1 MKVVVL
7 GAGVIGVT
15 TAYYL
20 ARAGHLVTV
29 VDRQPAVAQ
38 ETSFANAGLIAPGH
52 ALSWASPRAPWILAQ
67 SLLRRDTALRFRLRA
82 DPALWRWTLKF
93 LANCT
98 AERNRANT
106 LRKLSLCI
114 YSRDALVALRRDTGI
129 AYDEVTRGA
138 LYLYRGAR
146 HFAAGQRTL
155 AMLNDY
161 GLGLEAIDAARIVA
175 LEPALAPARDKLAGA
190 IYAPGDESGD
200 CHRFTEELAHLCGTM
215 GVVFRLGTTIKRL
228 VAEGDLITAVETD
241 DGELDA
247 DCYVLALGSY
257 SPVLARRVGVKLP
270 IYPVKGYSM
279 TLPIAD
285 GADAP
290 TIGGVD
296 ELHLVAFARMGD
308 RLRLTGTADFAGYDT
323 AHRPEHFATM
333 LRTARE
339 LFPRAADFDRPDYW
353 ACLRPM
359 TPDGPPI
366 LGLARHRNL
375 YLNTGH
381 GHMGWTMACGSSR
394 IVADMIDG
402 HLPEIDVRGLT
413 LERYAA

>member
-1 MKVVVL
+1 MKIVVL

-20 ARAGHLVTV
+20 ARAGHMVTV
-29 VDRQPAVAQ
+29 VDRQPKVAQ

-52 ALSWASPRAPWILAQ
+52 AASWASPRVPWILAQ
-67 SLLRRDTALRFRLRA
+67 SLLRRDTSLRFRLRA

-98 AERNRANT
+98 AERNRINT

-114 YSRDALVALRRDTGI
+114 YSRDALIELRRETSI
-129 AYDEVTRGA
+129 AYDEIAKGA

-155 AMLNDY
+155 AMLNQY
-161 GLGLEAIDAARIVA
+161 GLGLEAIDTARTVA
-175 LEPALAPARDKLAGA
+175 LEPALAPARDQLAGA

-200 CHRFTEELAHLCGTM
+200 CRRFTEELAHLCGTM
-215 GVVFRLGTTIKRL
+215 GVIFRLGTTIRRL
-228 VAEGDLITAVETD
+228 VAEGDLIVSVATD
-241 DGELDA
+241 DGDIAGDL
-247 DCYVLALGSY
+247 YVLALGSF
-257 SPVLARRVGVKLP
+257 SPLLARRIGLKLP

-279 TLPIAD
+279 TLPIAER
-285 GADAP
+285 AEAP

-296 ELHLVAFARMGD
+296 ELNLVAFARLGD
-308 RLRLTGTADFAGYDT
+308 RLRLTGTADFAGYAT
-323 AHRPEHFATM
+323 THQPEHFAVM
-333 LRTARE
+333 LKSARE

-375 YLNTGH
+375 YLNTGQ

-402 HLPEIDVRGLT
+402 RLPEIDVRGLT
-413 LERYAA
+413 VERFAA

>member
-1 MKVVVL
+1 MKIVVL

-20 ARAGHLVTV
+20 ARAGHMVTV
-29 VDRQPAVAQ
+29 VDRQPKVAQ

-52 ALSWASPRAPWILAQ
+52 AASWASPRAPWILAQ
-67 SLLRRDTALRFRLRA
+67 SLLRRDTSLRFRLRA

-98 AERNRANT
+98 TERNRINT

-114 YSRDALVALRRDTGI
+114 YSRDALIELRRETNI
-129 AYDEVTRGA
+129 AYDEITRGA
-138 LYLYRGAR
+138 LYLYRDAR
-146 HFAAGQRTL
+146 HFATGQRTL
-155 AMLNDY
+155 AMLNQY
-161 GLGLEAIDAARIVA
+161 GLGLEAIDTARTVA

-200 CHRFTEELAHLCGTM
+200 CRRFTEELAHLCGTM
-215 GVVFRLGTTIKRL
+215 GVIFRLGTTITRL
-228 VAEGDLITAVETD
+228 VAEGDLIASVATD
-241 DGELDA
+241 DGDIAGDL
-247 DCYVLALGSY
+247 YVLALGSF
-257 SPVLARRVGVKLP
+257 SPLLARRIGLKLP

-279 TLPIAD
+279 TLPIAE
-285 GADAP
+285 GAEAP
-290 TIGGVD
+290 MIGGVD
-296 ELHLVAFARMGD
+296 EFNLVAFARMGN
-308 RLRLTGTADFAGYDT
+308 RLRLTGTADFAGYAT
-323 AHRPEHFATM
+323 THQPEHFAVM
-333 LRTARE
+333 LKSARE

-375 YLNTGH
+375 YLNTGQ

-402 HLPEIDVRGLT
+402 RLPDIDVRGLT
-413 LERYAA
+413 MDRFAA

>member
-7 GAGVIGVT
+7 GAGVVGVT

-20 ARAGHLVTV
+20 ARAGHMVTV
-29 VDRQPAVAQ
+29 VDRQPKVAQ

-52 ALSWASPRAPWILAQ
+52 ASSWASPRAPWILAQ
-67 SLLRRDTALRFRLRA
+67 SLVRGDTALRFRLRA
-82 DPALWRWTLKF
+82 DPALWRWTAKF

-98 AERNRANT
+98 AERNRVNT

-114 YSRDALVALRRDTGI
+114 YSRDALIALRRETGI

-138 LYLYRGAR
+138 LYLYRGDK
-146 HFAAGQRTL
+146 HFAAGRRLL

-161 GLGLEAIDAARIVA
+161 GLGLEAIDPARVVA
-175 LEPALAPARDKLAGA
+175 LEPALAASRDKLAGA

-200 CHRFTEELAHLCGTM
+200 CRRFTEELAHLCGTM
-215 GVVFRLGTTIKRL
+215 GVVFRLGTTIRRL
-228 VAEGDLITAVETD
+228 AAEGDRITGVETD
-241 DGELDA
+241 DGALTGDL
-247 DCYVLALGSY
+247 YVLALGSY
-257 SPVLARRVGVKLP
+257 SPLLARKVGLRLP
-270 IYPVKGYSM
+270 VYPVKGYSM
-279 TLPIAD
+279 TLPIAA
-285 GADAP
+285 GGEAP

-296 ELHLVAFARMGD
+296 EFHLVAFARMGS

-323 AHRPEHFATM
+323 GHRPDDFAVM
-333 LRTARE
+333 LKAARE
-339 LFPRAADFDRPDYW
+339 LFPRAADFDRPEYW

-359 TPDGPPI
+359 PPDGPPI
-366 LGLARHRNL
+366 LGLGRHRNL
-375 YLNTGH
+375 YLNAGH

-394 IVADMIDG
+394 IVADLIHG
-402 HLPEIDVRGLT
+402 RAPEIDIRGLT